1 MRKIYPT
8 TVSHQSGSHEAR
20 KETPICND
28 VPMENDG
35 PKALDPKVAALKDAV
50 TDIEKFVAT
59 DGWDAPIRIFA
70 IVKAVPA
77 LEKAPELAEEL
88 PADVAVNAI
97 TDPNTLFSVEQEGL
111 PQASTLEELLAQLAW
126 PGEVDGAAIVA
137 ERIIVPPSAEMD
149 LPKDPQRAL
158 IALSEH
164 PEREDVRMAV
174 GYMREGHSWCA
185 VRTRSHDND
194 ADVVGSPDAVPGLVA
209 ALKATFE

>member
-1 MRKIYPT
+1 M
-8 TVSHQSGSHEAR
+8 
-20 KETPICND
+20 D
-28 VPMENDG
+28 
-35 PKALDPKVAALKDAV
+35 LDPKLAALRDSV
-50 TDIEKFVAT
+50 TEIERFVAT

-70 IVKAVPA
+70 IVRAVPA
-77 LEKAPELAEEL
+77 LQKSPELADEL

-97 TDPNTLFSVEQEGL
+97 TDPNTLFSVEQEDL

-126 PGEVDGAAIVA
+126 PDEVDGAAIVA
-137 ERIIVPPSAEMD
+137 ERIIVPPSAEKD

-174 GYMREGHSWCA
+174 GCMREGQSWCC
-185 VRTRSHDND
+185 VRTKSHDSD
-194 ADVVGSPDAVPGLVA
+194 DMVIGSPDAVPGLVA